1 MNDPVRFLNTLGQA
15 LSAMGLY
22 GPKHP
27 ARERAVDAAYD
38 QLLSVGKTDQQPNF
52 SFLDEEVLY
61 RQQVLRELR
70 GWDWGRKLSK
80 VGIQRMEFDDE
91 VTREDFEGFLS
102 QVHQQ
107 VQTGNPD
114 TSEARQLRRP
124 SIRFGAVSV
133 RGTTA
138 ESAAEAVA
146 TATIAYTLGEEAGAV
161 QWVHEQVRAGSLLD
175 MAEAEGVVRSLSLAM
190 HSESHIILP
199 LLQLKSFDQYT
210 TTHATNVAVLSMAL
224 AEFIGLGPREVREFG
239 TAGLLHDLG
248 KVRIPKEI
256 LTKPGAF
263 TEQEV
268 AIMRRHPVD
277 GARLILEREKGL
289 DLAAVVAYEH
299 HLMLNGEGYP
309 PLRYKRECHNASKLV
324 HVCDV
329 YDALCTNRP
338 YRDAWMAEAALA
350 YLEERAGLEFEPELV
365 ISFVSMMRD
374 WSHQRVLFPP
384 LEEEKTI

>member
-15 LSAMGLY
+15 LSAMSLY

-38 QLLSVGKTDQQPNF
+38 QLLSVGKTDQRPNF

-80 VGIQRMEFDDE
+80 VGIQRMEFDEE
-91 VTREDFEGFLS
+91 VSREDFEGFLS
-102 QVHQQ
+102 DVHQQ
-107 VQTGNPD
+107 VFVGTTD

-133 RGTTA
+133 RGSTA
-138 ESAAEAVA
+138 DTAANAVA
-146 TATIAYTLGEEAGAV
+146 TATIAYTLGDEVGAV
-161 QWVHEQVRAGSLLD
+161 QWVHEQVRSGAVLD

-224 AEFIGLGPREVREFG
+224 AEFIGLGPRDVREFG

-268 AIMRRHPVD
+268 AIMRRSPS
-277 GARLILEREKGL
+277 GCARLDPEREKGL

-299 HLMLNGEGYP
+299 HIMLNGEGYP
-309 PLRYKRECHNASKLV
+309 PPATNVSATTPASWSTFATCTTRCAPIGPTVTRGWVKRHWPTSKNGP
-324 HVCDV
+324 
-329 YDALCTNRP
+329 A
-338 YRDAWMAEAALA
+338 
-350 YLEERAGLEFEPELV
+350 
-365 ISFVSMMRD
+365 
-374 WSHQRVLFPP
+374 
-384 LEEEKTI
+384 